1 MSTLNITLQL
11 HNLVWESTFQA
22 QHEQNPSKAL
32 ALIIEEKYIPPEIMK
47 DVQYQWSP
55 DSIMKEFEQE
65 QFIKILEDINYTV
78 NY

>member
-1 MSTLNITLQL
+1 MTFL
-11 HNLVWESTFQA
+11 LVSYCSYKA
-22 QHEQNPSKAL
+22 VAEQNPSKAL